1 MRPYNF
7 AGLSKEFANPETAR
21 IVILP
26 VAYDATVTFK
36 SGAREGPRAIIAAS
50 QELEYYD
57 EETDY
62 EVYRLGIAT
71 LPELTPVT
79 SSPRDMLNKVK
90 STALFWLSQGKFIV
104 MLGGEH
110 LLTLGMVEAHAAQD
124 SEFSVLHL
132 DAHADLR
139 LEYEG
144 TPYSNACVM
153 RLVWE
158 HVPVVSAGIRAL
170 SREEAEFI
178 RERNLPVFSA
188 MEVKKNL
195 VNVIENIL
203 ANLKDKVYLTID
215 LDCFDSGQMPAVG
228 TPEPGGL
235 DWYEVL
241 AIVKA
246 VAEKKRIIGFDVMEL
261 CPQAGLV
268 APDFLAARLVYKLLS
283 YIFAP

>member
-7 AGLSKEFANPETAR
+7 LGLSEKYTNLETAR

-36 SGAREGPRAIIAAS
+36 SGAREGPRAIISAS
-50 QELEYYD
+50 RELEYYD

-90 STALFWLSQGKFIV
+90 TVALPWLSQGKFVV

-110 LLTLGMVEAHAAQD
+110 LLTLGMVEAHAVKNAD
-124 SEFSVLHL
+124 FSVLHL

-139 LEYEG
+139 LAYEG
-144 TPYSNACVM
+144 SSYSNACVM
-153 RLVWE
+153 RLVWQ
-158 HVPVVSAGIRAL
+158 HAPVVSVGVRAL
-170 SREEAEFI
+170 SKEEAEFI
-178 RERNLPVFSA
+178 KKRNLPVFYA
-188 MEVKKNL
+188 AEVKRNL
-195 VNVIENIL
+195 VHIIEEIL
-203 ANLKDKVYLTID
+203 DNLKDKVYLTID
-215 LDCFDSGQMPAVG
+215 LDCFDPGQMPAVG

-241 AIVKA
+241 TIVKA
-246 VAEKKRIIGFDVMEL
+246 VAQKKQIIGFDVMEL

-268 APDFLAARLVYKLLS
+268 APDFLAARLVYKILS

>member
-7 AGLSKEFANPETAR
+7 AGLSKEFTDFKTAK
-21 IVILP
+21 IIILP

-36 SGAREGPRAIIAAS
+36 SGAREGPRAIISAS
-50 QELEYYD
+50 RELEYYD

-71 LPELTPVT
+71 LPELLPVT
-79 SSPRDMLNKVK
+79 SSPRDMVNKVK
-90 STALFWLSQGKFIV
+90 AVALSWLSQEKFIV

-110 LLTLGMVEAHAAQD
+110 LLTLGMIEAHAVRNKD
-124 SEFSVLHL
+124 FSVLHL

-144 TPYSNACVM
+144 TSYSNACVM
-153 RLVWE
+153 RLVWQYA
-158 HVPVVSAGIRAL
+158 PVVSAGIRAL
-170 SREEAEFI
+170 SKEEAKFI
-178 RERNLPVFSA
+178 KEQNLSVFYAAEIKRNLP
-188 MEVKKNL
+188 
-195 VNVIENIL
+195 NVIKGIL
-203 ANLKDKVYLTID
+203 NNLRDRVYLTID
-215 LDCFDSGQMPAVG
+215 LDCFDPGQMPAVG

-246 VAEKKRIIGFDVMEL
+246 VAEKKQIIGFDVMEL
-261 CPQAGLV
+261 CPQTGLI